1 MMFLVAKALHIIAVI
16 CWFAMLFY
24 LPRLFVYHA
33 MAEDQASKDRFKI
46 MERKLYRAIGTPSM
60 IATIIFGGWTFSY
73 NWAYYSA
80 STWFWLKI
88 LLVVGLVGYHHMC
101 GAYLK
106 KFARGD
112 AVPSH
117 KFFRFFNE
125 APVLVLFAI
134 VFLVVLK
141 QPA

>member
-33 MAEDQASKDRFKI
+33 MAEDQVSKDRFKV

-60 IATIIFGGWTFSY
+60 LATVIFGGWTVSF

-88 LLVVGLVGYHHMC
+88 LLVVAMIGYHHMC

-106 KFARGD
+106 KFARD
-112 AVPSH
+112 DVVPNH

-125 APVLVLFAI
+125 APVLVLIAI

-141 QPA
+141 QPT